1 MKTTWRILSS
11 ATALLFLCG
20 CLGLTKKHDPS
31 TVYAPTLAHSA
42 ATAAANGAPLAWQ
55 LLIDVPSA
63 VDPLDGT
70 RIVVMPQPGIVQF
83 YKNVRW
89 RERMPVLLQSMLLQG
104 FQESGRL
111 LGASSLSTG
120 LRGDYALHLDLGD
133 FQAEYRGAS
142 NPTVLIRVNAQLTQ
156 NASNRVIAARSF
168 SWEQTSGEV
177 AIGAVVTTFEQGLNT
192 VLPQVVEWTLK
203 SGEADWQSVN
213 AKPR

>member
-1 MKTTWRILSS
+1 MKATWRILSS
-11 ATALLFLCG
+11 AAALLMLCG
-20 CLGLTKKHDPS
+20 CLGISKKHEPS

-42 ATAAANGAPLAWQ
+42 AAQGAPLAWQ
-55 LLIDVPSA
+55 LLVDVPSA

-83 YKNVRW
+83 YKDVRW

-133 FQAEYRGAS
+133 FQAEYRGAT
-142 NPTVLIRVNAQLTQ
+142 NPTVVIRLNAQLTQ
-156 NASNRVIAARSF
+156 NTSNRVIAARSF
-168 SWEQTSGEV
+168 SWEQASGEV
-177 AIGAVVTTFEQGLNT
+177 AIGAVVATFEQGLNA

-203 SGEADWQSVN
+203 SGEADWQSISTTT
-213 AKPR
+213 R

>member
-1 MKTTWRILSS
+1 MKTTWRILPS
-11 ATALLFLCG
+11 ATALLMLCG
-20 CLGLTKKHDPS
+20 CLGITKKHEPS
-31 TVYAPTLAHSA
+31 TVYAPTLAHIA
-42 ATAAANGAPLAWQ
+42 APSGAPLAWQ
-55 LLIDVPSA
+55 LLVDVPSA

-83 YKNVRW
+83 YKDVRW

-111 LGASSLSTG
+111 LGATSLSTG

-133 FQAEYRGAS
+133 FQAEYRGAA
-142 NPTVLIRVNAQLTQ
+142 NPTVVIRLNAQLTQ

-168 SWEQTSGEV
+168 SWEQASGEV
-177 AIGAVVTTFEQGLNT
+177 AIGAVVATFEQGLNT

-203 SGEADWQSVN
+203 SGEADWRSISNN
-213 AKPR
+213 AR

>member
-1 MKTTWRILSS
+1 MKATWRILSS
-11 ATALLFLCG
+11 ATAVLMLSG
-20 CLGLTKKHDPS
+20 CLGITKKHEPS

-42 ATAAANGAPLAWQ
+42 AVSGAPLAWQ
-55 LLIDVPSA
+55 LLVDVPSA

-83 YKNVRW
+83 YKDVRW

-142 NPTVLIRVNAQLTQ
+142 NPTVIIRLNAQLTQ

-168 SWEQTSGEV
+168 SWEQASGEV
-177 AIGAVVTTFEQGLNT
+177 AVGAVVATFEQGLNT
-192 VLPQVVEWTLK
+192 MLPQVVAWTLK
-203 SGEADWQSVN
+203 SGEADWQSID
-213 AKPR
+213 RTTR